1 MQSRV
6 RCPKE
11 APVTLPPGLEKT
23 LREFAAQH
31 GLTPGLVVVEALQ
44 EGLKAMSA
52 PGGYLERL
60 AKARAQLARRK
71 ELREQKK
78 AVSR

>member
-1 MQSRV
+1 M
-6 RCPKE
+6 
-11 APVTLPPGLEKT
+11 
-23 LREFAAQH
+23 
-31 GLTPGLVVVEALQ
+31 EALQ
-44 EGLKAMSA
+44 EGLKAMAA